1 MVPGLVLEEH
11 MGSYKQRLSTLGVLM
26 TGAALLAACTATP
39 PAANPASAGAGN
51 GADDCS
57 VQRNIPIAYDT
68 ISQGIWPLWV
78 AKEQGILAKYGIT
91 GELVFIEGSRVIAG
105 IVGQSTP
112 IGMAAGTDILGPV
125 AEGADI
131 LAIAATLS
139 TPTDTIS
146 VTKDINSAA
155 DLKGKVAGANELG
168 GEADALLRLG
178 LAKLGLVPDV
188 DVRIVSVGGESTR
201 IAALKSDQVQATI
214 VDVGLRDEMLAQGF
228 KELYDFTEGEI
239 KMLKNALLSTKS
251 YVTAN
256 PGTIQCVVNAL
267 VEGIAFYK
275 ANKAESVDAAA
286 KYSGD
291 MSRESL
297 EKLWDIYATKLPAKP
312 LVEADALKN
321 AQGLSADPKVLA
333 IDVATV
339 IDNSFVEGATVAP

>member
-1 MVPGLVLEEH
+1 MRRQN
-11 MGSYKQRLSTLGVLM
+11 QRLSTLGVLM
-26 TGAALLAACTATP
+26 AGAALLAGCTATP
-39 PAANPASAGAGN
+39 PASNPASAGAGS
-51 GADDCS
+51 GDADCS
-57 VQRNIPIAYDT
+57 TPRSIPIAYDT

-78 AKEQGILAKYGIT
+78 AKEQGILEKYGIT

-125 AEGADI
+125 AEGADL

-146 VTKDINSAA
+146 VTKDINSAE

-178 LAKLGLVPDV
+178 LTKLGLVPDT

-201 IAALKSDQVQATI
+201 IAALKSDQIQATI
-214 VDVGLRDEMLAQGF
+214 VDVGLRDQMLAQGF
-228 KELYDFTEGEI
+228 KELYDFTTGDI

-251 YVTAN
+251 YVQAN
-256 PGTIQCVVNAL
+256 RGTVQCVVNAL

-275 ANKAESVDAAA
+275 ANKKESVDAAA

-297 EKLWDIYATKLPAKP
+297 ETLWDIYATKLPAKP
-312 LVEADALKN
+312 LVEEDALKN
-321 AQGLSADPKVLA
+321 SQTLSDDPKVLA

-339 IDNSFVEGATVAP
+339 IDNSFVEGSPTTP